1 MASIYDLFQISPEEA
16 EAFRYAGQLTPAERS
31 VMQQRLY
38 ERQGVQ
44 GVEGL
49 GRTALGLPQPPQADR
64 QSAAAELT
72 ALAQRVRPGTEEFYA
87 AAIPIL
93 QKYNL
98 PAEAEAMEKQR
109 LALETARVGAS
120 PILKWQLDKDRLLKR
135 PDAASPNVQ
144 AAIAAID
151 HKLAQEGVR
160 AEGGSD
166 PEFIKLY
173 DHYQAAIKV
182 GDTARAAA
190 IKEEIDA
197 RRAKQSGEKPMSE
210 AERRRVEVAERREDR
225 AEKKD
230 EAKAADAEKA
240 AWDAL
245 EANTK
250 AIDEEIRTVQRLR
263 EHPGRF
269 KIIGD
274 VYGALPLA
282 VVAVRSGGAG
292 AIYAQLEGQTFSRAL
307 QELKATSK
315 TGASGLGQLTEN
327 EGNKIQTAKAAINRQ
342 QPDAQFDR
350 TLDDYIRQLQDSR
363 AKFAGALAQT
373 GRTVPISAPPV
384 SDRPAVTAPVAAP
397 AATPGRR
404 FRTVTPPR

>member
-1 MASIYDLFQISPEEA
+1 MAPIYDLFQISPEEA

-31 VMQQRLY
+31 VMQQRLF

-44 GVEGL
+44 GVENL
-49 GRTALGLPQPPQADR
+49 GRMALGLPQPPQADR

-98 PAEAEAMEKQR
+98 VAEAEAMEKQR

-120 PILKWQLDKDRLLKR
+120 PVLKLQLDKDRLLKR

-151 HKLAQEGVR
+151 RTLAQEGIR
-160 AEGGSD
+160 AEGGSG

-173 DHYQAAIKV
+173 DQYQAAVKA
-182 GDTARAAA
+182 GDTDRATA
-190 IKEEIDA
+190 IQEEIAA
-197 RRAKQSGEKPMSE
+197 RRVKQSGERPMSE
-210 AERRRVEVAERREDR
+210 AERRRVEVTERREDR

-263 EHPGRF
+263 AHPGRS

-274 VYGALPLA
+274 LYGALPLGA
-282 VVAVRSGGAG
+282 VAVRSGGAG
-292 AIYAQLEGQTFSRAL
+292 AIYAQLEGQTFIRAL

-315 TGASGLGQLTEN
+315 TGASGLGQLTEI

-363 AKFAGALAQT
+363 AKFASALAQT
-373 GRTVPISAPPV
+373 GRTVPVSAPPV
-384 SDRPAVTAPVAAP
+384 SDRPAVAAPVAAP

-404 FRTVTPPR
+404 FRTVR

>member
-31 VMQQRLY
+31 VMQQRLF

-44 GVEGL
+44 GVETL

-98 PAEAEAMEKQR
+98 VAEAEAMEKQR
-109 LALETARVGAS
+109 LALDVGKAELTPVLKLQRAR
-120 PILKWQLDKDRLLKR
+120 DLLAKR
-135 PDAASPNVQ
+135 PDASSPQVQ
-144 AAIAAID
+144 AALAAID
-151 HKLAQEGVR
+151 REIAALGVPKTGGADPELVRLQQARATATDPAVR
-160 AEGGSD
+160 AELD
-166 PEFIKLY
+166 T
-173 DHYQAAIKV
+173 AIKNYL
-182 GDTARAAA
+182 AA
-190 IKEEIDA
+190 KD
-197 RRAKQSGEKPMSE
+197 KSVEKPMSE

-225 AEKKD
+225 AEAKD
-230 EAKAADAEKA
+230 ERKVAEAEEA
-240 AWDAL
+240 AWVAL
-245 EANTK
+245 EASIK
-250 AIDEEIRTVQRLR
+250 GIGEEIRTVQRLR
-263 EHPGRF
+263 AHPGRS

-274 VYGALPLA
+274 VYGALPLG

-292 AIYAQLEGQTFSRAL
+292 AIYAQLEGQTFIRAL

-315 TGASGLGQLTEN
+315 TGASGLGQLTEI

-350 TLDDYIRQLQDSR
+350 TLDDYIRQLEDSR
-363 AKFAGALAQT
+363 AKFADALAKA
-373 GRTVPISAPPV
+373 GRQIPAQLPPI
-384 SDRPAVTAPVAAP
+384 SDRPAVAAPVAAP
-397 AATPGRR
+397 AAAPGRR
-404 FRTVTPPR
+404 FRTVR